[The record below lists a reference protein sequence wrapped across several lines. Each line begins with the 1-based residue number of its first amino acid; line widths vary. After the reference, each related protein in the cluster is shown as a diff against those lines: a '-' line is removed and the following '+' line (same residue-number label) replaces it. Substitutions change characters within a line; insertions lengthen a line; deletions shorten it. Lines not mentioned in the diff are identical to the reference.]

1 MAKRNKN
8 FIGERLSELTE
19 NTHDGSELEPPAEL
33 EVRAHAL
40 AQANALPPKTKTQTN
55 RKKKFW
61 LSFAPTASAV
71 LCAVL
76 CCVFLIPRKSAPSNA
91 EPTFYYDVDL
101 TASTITYED
110 LTGEFDILMP
120 NLDLYHSSYSL
131 HSYNKNNKPIY
142 TSLSLHII
150 DGTLSINV
158 IFVNNYNIASL
169 QLYQNLPNKETTNL
183 VEYEYRVIEEA
194 GKAFAKFEYKG
205 YRYYIDYTSDYP
217 EGITYIMSTLEMK

>member
-61 LSFAPTASAV
+61 ICFAPTASAV

-76 CCVFLIPRKSAPSNA
+76 CCVFLIPNKSAPNNG
-91 EPTFYYDVDL
+91 EPAFFYDADL

-120 NLDLYHSSYSL
+120 NLNLYHSSYSI
-131 HSYNKNNKPIY
+131 HSYNKTNRPIY
-142 TSLSLHII
+142 TSINLHTIDGVLSL
-150 DGTLSINV
+150 NV
-158 IFVNNYNIASL
+158 VFVANYNIGKINS
-169 QLYQNLPNKETTNL
+169 YQNLPNKETTDL

-205 YRYYIDYTSDYP
+205 YRYYIDHTSDYP

>member
-61 LSFAPTASAV
+61 ICFAPTASAV

-76 CCVFLIPRKSAPSNA
+76 CCVFLIPNKSAPNNG
-91 EPTFYYDVDL
+91 EPAFFYDADL
-101 TASTITYED
+101 TAKSITYNELTESFD
-110 LTGEFDILMP
+110 LLMP
-120 NLDLYHSSYSL
+120 NIEIAESTH
-131 HSYNKNNKPIY
+131 
-142 TSLSLHII
+142 
-150 DGTLSINV
+150 V
-158 IFVNNYNIASL
+158 IHKIGRAHV
-169 QLYQNLPNKETTNL
+169 
-183 VEYEYRVIEEA
+183 
-194 GKAFAKFEYKG
+194 
-205 YRYYIDYTSDYP
+205 
-217 EGITYIMSTLEMK
+217 

>member
-61 LSFAPTASAV
+61 LCFAPTASAV

-76 CCVFLIPRKSAPSNA
+76 CCVFLIPHKSAPSNA

-169 QLYQNLPNKETTNL
+169 QLYQNLPNKETTDL

-217 EGITYIMSTLEMK
+217 EDITYIMSTLEMK

>member
-8 FIGERLSELTE
+8 IIGERLSELTE
-19 NTHDGSELEPPAEL
+19 NTHEGSELEPPAEL

-61 LSFAPTASAV
+61 LCFAPTASAV

-76 CCVFLIPRKSAPSNA
+76 CCVFLIPHKSAPSNA

-169 QLYQNLPNKETTNL
+169 QLYQNLPNKETTDL

-217 EGITYIMSTLEMK
+217 EDITYIMSTLEMK

>member
-33 EVRAHAL
+33 EIRAHAL

-61 LSFAPTASAV
+61 ICFAPTASAV

-76 CCVFLIPRKSAPSNA
+76 CCVFLIPHKSAPSNA

-110 LTGEFDILMP
+110 LTGDFDILMP

-142 TSLSLHII
+142 TSMNLHALDGVLSLNI
-150 DGTLSINV
+150 V
-158 IFVNNYNIASL
+158 FVTNYNIEKINS
-169 QLYQNLPNKETTNL
+169 YQNLPNKETTNL

>member
-19 NTHDGSELEPPAEL
+19 NTHDGSDLEPPAEL

-55 RKKKFW
+55 RKTKFW
-61 LSFAPTASAV
+61 ICFAPTASAV

-76 CCVFLIPRKSAPSNA
+76 CCVFLIPRSAPNNG
-91 EPTFYYDVDL
+91 EPAFFYDADL
-101 TASTITYED
+101 TASAITYEN
-110 LTGEFDILMP
+110 LTNEFDILMP
-120 NLDLYHSSYSL
+120 NLDLYHSSYSI
-131 HSYNKNNKPIY
+131 HNYNKTNRPIY
-142 TSLSLHII
+142 TSINLHTI
-150 DGTLSINV
+150 DGTMSINI

-169 QLYQNLPNKETTNL
+169 KLYQNLPNKATTDL

-194 GKAFAKFEYKG
+194 GKAFAKFEYNG

-217 EGITYIMSTLEMK
+217 EDITYIMSTLEMK

>member
-33 EVRAHAL
+33 EIRAHAL

-61 LSFAPTASAV
+61 ICFAPTASAV

-76 CCVFLIPRKSAPSNA
+76 CCVFLIPHKSAPYND
-91 EPTFYYDVDL
+91 EPTFFYDVDL
-101 TASTITYED
+101 TASTITYTD
-110 LTGEFDILMP
+110 LTDKFDIL
-120 NLDLYHSSYSL
+120 LLEVELIASSYSI
-131 HSYNKNNKPIY
+131 HNYNKNNKPIY
-142 TSLSLHII
+142 TSMNLHALDGVLSLNI
-150 DGTLSINV
+150 V
-158 IFVNNYNIASL
+158 FVTNYNIEKINS
-169 QLYQNLPNKETTNL
+169 YQNLPNKETTNL

>member
-55 RKKKFW
+55 KKKKFW
-61 LSFAPTASAV
+61 ICFAPTASAV

-76 CCVFLIPRKSAPSNA
+76 CCVFLIPHKSAPNNG
-91 EPTFYYDVDL
+91 EPAFFHDADL
-101 TASTITYED
+101 TSSSITYAE
-110 LTGEFDILMP
+110 LTDNFDILLP
-120 NLDLYHSSYSL
+120 EIELIASSYAI
-131 HSYNKNNKPIY
+131 HNYNKNNKPIY
-142 TSLSLHII
+142 TSMNLHALDGVLSLNI
-150 DGTLSINV
+150 V
-158 IFVNNYNIASL
+158 FVTNYNIEKINS
-169 QLYQNLPNKETTNL
+169 YQNLPNKETTNL

>member
-61 LSFAPTASAV
+61 ICFAPTASAV

-76 CCVFLIPRKSAPSNA
+76 CCVFLIPHKSAPSNG
-91 EPTFYYDVDL
+91 EPAFFYDVDL
-101 TASTITYED
+101 TAKSITYNE
-110 LTGEFDILMP
+110 LTESFDILMP
-120 NLDLYHSSYSL
+120 NIEIDESTHVI
-131 HSYNKNNKPIY
+131 HNYNKTNRPIY
-142 TSLSLHII
+142 ASLSLHAF
-150 DGTLSINV
+150 DGTMTINV
-158 IFVNNYNIASL
+158 TFVNNYNIADFKF
-169 QLYQNLPNKETTNL
+169 YENLPNKETTDL
-183 VEYEYRVIEEA
+183 VEYEYRVIKEA

>member
-1 MAKRNKN
+1 MANRDKN

-33 EVRAHAL
+33 EARAHAL
-40 AQANALPPKTKTQTN
+40 VQENALPPTSKTQTN

-61 LSFAPTASAV
+61 IGFVPTASAV

-76 CCVFLIPRKSAPSNA
+76 CCVFLIPHKSAPSNA
-91 EPTFYYDVDL
+91 EPTFYYDADL
-101 TASTITYED
+101 TASAITYTD
-110 LTGEFDILMP
+110 LTDKFDILMP
-120 NLDLYHSSYSL
+120 NIDLYHSSYSI
-131 HSYNKNNKPIY
+131 HSYNKTNRPIY
-142 TSLSLHII
+142 STVSLHAL
-150 DGTLSINV
+150 DGTMTINIV
-158 IFVNNYNIASL
+158 FVNNYNIGKINS
-169 QLYQNLPNKETTNL
+169 YQNLPNKETTDL
-183 VEYEYRVIEEA
+183 VEYEYRVIKEA

>member
-61 LSFAPTASAV
+61 LCFAPTASAV

-76 CCVFLIPRKSAPSNA
+76 CCVFLIPHKSAPSNA

-120 NLDLYHSSYSL
+120 NLDLYHLSYSL

-169 QLYQNLPNKETTNL
+169 QLYQNLPNKETTDL

-217 EGITYIMSTLEMK
+217 EDITYIMSTLEMK

>member
-33 EVRAHAL
+33 EVCAHAL

-55 RKKKFW
+55 KKKKFW
-61 LSFAPTASAV
+61 ICFAPTASAV

-76 CCVFLIPRKSAPSNA
+76 CCVFLIPHKSAPNNG
-91 EPTFYYDVDL
+91 EPAFFHDADL
-101 TASTITYED
+101 TSSSITYAE
-110 LTGEFDILMP
+110 LTDNFDILLP
-120 NLDLYHSSYSL
+120 EIELIASSYAI
-131 HSYNKNNKPIY
+131 HNYNKNNKPIY
-142 TSLSLHII
+142 TSMNLHALDGVLSLNI
-150 DGTLSINV
+150 V
-158 IFVNNYNIASL
+158 FVTNYNIEKINS
-169 QLYQNLPNKETTNL
+169 YQNLPNKETTNL

>member
-61 LSFAPTASAV
+61 LCFAPTASAV

-76 CCVFLIPRKSAPSNA
+76 CCVFLIPHKSAPSNA

-169 QLYQNLPNKETTNL
+169 QLYQNLPNKETTDL

-194 GKAFAKFEYKG
+194 GKAFAKFEYKW

-217 EGITYIMSTLEMK
+217 EDITYIMSTLEMK

>member
-61 LSFAPTASAV
+61 LCFAPTASAV

-76 CCVFLIPRKSAPSNA
+76 CCVFLIPHKSAPSNA

-150 DGTLSINV
+150 DGTWSINV

-169 QLYQNLPNKETTNL
+169 QLYQNLPNKETTDL

-217 EGITYIMSTLEMK
+217 EDITYIMSTLEMK

>member
-61 LSFAPTASAV
+61 LCFAPTASAV

-76 CCVFLIPRKSAPSNA
+76 CCVFLIPHKSAPSNA

-169 QLYQNLPNKETTNL
+169 QLYQNLPNKETTDL
-183 VEYEYRVIEEA
+183 VDYEYRVIEEA
-194 GKAFAKFEYKG
+194 GKAFAKFEYNG

>member
-61 LSFAPTASAV
+61 LCFAPTASAV

-76 CCVFLIPRKSAPSNA
+76 CCVFLIPHKSAPRNA

-169 QLYQNLPNKETTNL
+169 QLYQNLPNKETTDL

-217 EGITYIMSTLEMK
+217 EDITYIMSTLEMK